1 MILDGK
7 ALSGRLQDEM
17 VQESAQFFQR
27 HGQRPCLATVLVG
40 DDPASAV
47 YIRSKGR
54 ACERLGFD
62 SRHHALSADTK
73 QSELLTLIA
82 QLNGDPGV
90 HGILVQMPLPAGLDA
105 DQVIEAIDPDKDVDG
120 FHPDNVGLLA
130 LKRARF
136 VSCTPQGIMALL
148 AESGVEPSGRKV
160 TVVGRSAIVG
170 LPVSLLLL
178 HANAT
183 LRVVHSRTS
192 PDDLRQAVEEA
203 DILVVAVGRPGFIP
217 GAWVKEGAVVIDV
230 GINRLAPEREGER
243 GRLVGDVEFEPA
255 AARAAAITPVPGGVG
270 PMTISMLMR
279 NMLHAARLQL
289 ERS

>member
-27 HGQRPCLATVLVG
+27 HGQRPCLGTVLVG
-40 DDPASAV
+40 NDPASAV

-170 LPVSLLLL
+170 LPVSLLLSIYL
-178 HANAT
+178 
-183 LRVVHSRTS
+183 
-192 PDDLRQAVEEA
+192 
-203 DILVVAVGRPGFIP
+203 
-217 GAWVKEGAVVIDV
+217 
-230 GINRLAPEREGER
+230 LAFLPP
-243 GRLVGDVEFEPA
+243 LFP
-255 AARAAAITPVPGGVG
+255 
-270 PMTISMLMR
+270 
-279 NMLHAARLQL
+279 
-289 ERS
+289 